1 MLSIILNN
9 YKIIFVLK
17 IKLMK
22 LRHLTYFIILLSSCS
37 LINKKK
43 HNRNQDFIIK
53 SQDNFSTKDAFI
65 KIENGD
71 MAFPDDDKISITK
84 DTAYFIWAKHTQFGT
99 DGKFL
104 FGDMISARENDY
116 HFDSAMYRWNI
127 DTTSLV
133 VTLFNST
140 SDSSVSYLY
149 NTYDN
154 GDGSYAH
161 SKEEIINQ

>member
-1 MLSIILNN
+1 
-9 YKIIFVLK
+9 
-17 IKLMK
+17 
-22 LRHLTYFIILLSSCS
+22 
-37 LINKKK
+37 
-43 HNRNQDFIIK
+43 
-53 SQDNFSTKDAFI
+53 
-65 KIENGD
+65 
-71 MAFPDDDKISITK
+71 MAWPDDNKVSITK
-84 DTAYFIWAKHTQFGT
+84 DTAYVIWAKHTQFGT
-99 DGKFL
+99 NGKFV

-161 SKEEIINQ
+161 SKTEIINQ